1 MLVRIRLGQGRRV
14 KQEKQQIRRLALGVA
29 LLLQPPFLAAAA
41 LAFWRFGSDL
51 GWTGEFVIASGPL
64 SHWQT
69 WLAIAVLFQA
79 CAITLNRYGSA
90 RPLPKS
96 EAADSRKLLK
106 SEFDRVL

>member
-14 KQEKQQIRRLALGVA
+14 RQEKRAIRRLALGAA
-29 LLLQPPFLAAAA
+29 LLLQPPFLASAA
-41 LAFWRFGSDL
+41 LALWRFGSDL

-69 WLAIAVLFQA
+69 WMAIAVLFQA
-79 CAITLNRYGSA
+79 CAIALNRYGNAS
-90 RPLPKS
+90 PLPKAEES
-96 EAADSRKLLK
+96 EPRKVLK